1 MNEMYEKIDKQLY
14 TPMMRQ
20 YLTIKEDYPDAIV
33 FFRLG
38 DFYEMF
44 FNDAIVASK
53 ELEIVLT
60 ARDAGADERVP
71 MCGVPHHAVN
81 NYLDKLTAKGYKIAI
96 VEQVEDPKLAQGIV
110 KRDVVRVITPGTVV
124 EGSNLNEKENN
135 FIASVSKEKL
145 RYILSYSDLSTGENY
160 LTNIPLNS
168 ELLIQEILNLKIK
181 EVIISSDFNQDIFVP
196 LNSIIQI
203 TYSIEDNNEKIG
215 YLSTLSEN
223 LDKEENKNFLRLLNY
238 IIKTQKRVL
247 VHMQEVIKYDVD
259 GYMKMDLSSRKN
271 LELLET
277 LRFQNTKN
285 TLFNVLDK
293 CKSAMGSRFLK
304 RNIIFPLVNKERIEE
319 RYFIIEKMQEY
330 FIETDDIRDILN
342 QVYDLERI
350 VGKIS
355 YENANP
361 KDLLQLKRSLSS
373 IPELT
378 NLLTKIK
385 IQKYFFYQEY
395 LEMIMSLYN
404 LINKSIRDDAPF
416 VIKDG
421 GIIKENFDN
430 DFDDLK
436 KINLG
441 SKEYLLNLE
450 KEERIK
456 TGIKNLKVGFNRVF
470 GYYIE
475 VSKSNIDLVKDEY
488 GYIRKQTLSNCERY
502 ITQELKEK
510 EALIL
515 RAEEKMLS
523 LEYDLFI
530 EVRNTCKDYTH
541 VLQILSKDISYIDMM
556 QSFAIIALENNYTK
570 PQLNNKKVLD
580 IKDGR
585 HPVIEKF
592 NSDFISNDI
601 KMNNDNIILLITGPN
616 MSGKSTYMRQVALI
630 SIMAQI
636 GSFVPAT
643 KANLPIFDAVY
654 TRIGASDDIVSGQST
669 FMVEMTE
676 VDKALKD
683 ATDNSLIIFDEIG
696 RGTAT
701 YDGMSLAQAIIEYVH
716 EKIHCLTLFSTHYHE
731 LTTLDKSL
739 LKLRNVHVSIEEK
752 DGDVIFM
759 HKVSNG
765 PVDKSYGIN
774 VAKLAG
780 LPLDV
785 TLRAKDLLTKFEKG
799 IFDSNSLS
807 IKNYNPPL
815 LYDSKTD
822 KEIYVLKEIQDINLN
837 EMSPLEALNIL
848 NKLQEKI
855 RK

>member
-1 MNEMYEKIDKQLY
+1 MYDKIDKKLY

-20 YLTIKEDYPDAIV
+20 YLTIKENYPDALV

-60 ARDAGADERVP
+60 GRDAGSDEKVP
-71 MCGVPHHAVN
+71 MCGVPYHAVN
-81 NYLDKLTAKGYKIAI
+81 SYLDKLTSKGYKIAI
-96 VEQVEDPKLAQGIV
+96 VEQVEDPKVAQGIV
-110 KRDVVRVITPGTVV
+110 KRDVVRVITPGTVI
-124 EGSNLNEKENN
+124 EGANLEEKENN
-135 FIASVSKEKL
+135 FIASVSKDKD
-145 RYILSYSDLSTGENY
+145 RYIFSYSDLSTGENY
-160 LTNIPLNS
+160 LTNIPLNGD
-168 ELLIQEILNLKIK
+168 LLIQEILNLKIK
-181 EVIISSDFNQDIFVP
+181 EIVISSDFNQDVFSP
-196 LNSIIQI
+196 LSTITQI
-203 TYSIEDNNEKIG
+203 TYSIENNNEKIG
-215 YLSTLSEN
+215 YLSSLSDN
-223 LDKEENKNFLRLLNY
+223 LDNEENKNFLRLLNY

-247 VHMQEVIKYDVD
+247 VHMQEVIKYDVE

-285 TLFNVLDK
+285 TLFNVLDR
-293 CKSAMGSRFLK
+293 CKSAMGSRYLK
-304 RNIIFPLVNKERIEE
+304 RNITFPLVNKDKIEE
-319 RYFIIEKMQEY
+319 RYNIIEKMQEY
-330 FIETDDIRDILN
+330 FIETDDLRDILN

-361 KDLLQLKRSLSS
+361 KDLLQLKKSLSS

-378 NLLTKIK
+378 KLLDKIK
-385 IQKYFFYQEY
+385 INKYFSYQKY
-395 LEMIMSLYN
+395 LEEIIALYN

-421 GIIKENFDN
+421 GIIKENFDS
-430 DFDDLK
+430 DFDELK
-436 KINLG
+436 KINLS
-441 SKEYLLNLE
+441 SKDYLLNLE
-450 KEERIK
+450 KEERNR

-475 VSKSNIDLVKDEY
+475 ISKGNINLVKDEY

-515 RAEEKMLS
+515 RAEEKMLN
-523 LEYDLFI
+523 LEYELFI
-530 EVRNTCKDYTH
+530 KVRNICKDYINI
-541 VLQILSKDISYIDMM
+541 LQLLSKDIAYIDMM
-556 QSFAIIALENNYTK
+556 QSFALIALENNYSK
-570 PQLNNKKVLD
+570 PVLNGKKNVE
-580 IKDGR
+580 IKEGR
-585 HPVIEKF
+585 HPVIEKY
-592 NSDFISNDI
+592 NSDFIPNDI
-601 KMNNDNIILLITGPN
+601 KMNKENTILLITGPN
-616 MSGKSTYMRQVALI
+616 MSGKSTYMRQIALI
-630 SIMAQI
+630 SIMAQV
-636 GSFVPAT
+636 GSFVPAR
-643 KANLPIFDAVY
+643 KAILPIFDAVY

-676 VDKALKD
+676 VEKALKN
-683 ATDNSLIIFDEIG
+683 ATENSLIIFDEIG

-701 YDGMSLAQAIIEYVH
+701 YDGMSLAQAIIEFVH
-716 EKIHCLTLFSTHYHE
+716 EKINCITLFSTHYHE

-759 HKVSNG
+759 HKVFNG

-780 LPLDV
+780 LPLEV
-785 TLRAKDLLTKFEKG
+785 TLRARDLLTKFENG

-822 KEIYVLKEIQDINLN
+822 KEIYVLNALLDADLN
-837 EMSPLEALNIL
+837 KISPLEALNML

>member
-1 MNEMYEKIDKQLY
+1 MRIWVNEMYEKIDKQLY

-361 KDLLQLKRSLSS
+361 KDLLQL
-373 IPELT
+373 
-378 NLLTKIK
+378 
-385 IQKYFFYQEY
+385 
-395 LEMIMSLYN
+395 
-404 LINKSIRDDAPF
+404 
-416 VIKDG
+416 
-421 GIIKENFDN
+421 
-430 DFDDLK
+430 
-436 KINLG
+436 
-441 SKEYLLNLE
+441 
-450 KEERIK
+450 
-456 TGIKNLKVGFNRVF
+456 
-470 GYYIE
+470 
-475 VSKSNIDLVKDEY
+475 
-488 GYIRKQTLSNCERY
+488 
-502 ITQELKEK
+502 
-510 EALIL
+510 
-515 RAEEKMLS
+515 
-523 LEYDLFI
+523 
-530 EVRNTCKDYTH
+530 
-541 VLQILSKDISYIDMM
+541 
-556 QSFAIIALENNYTK
+556 
-570 PQLNNKKVLD
+570 
-580 IKDGR
+580 
-585 HPVIEKF
+585 
-592 NSDFISNDI
+592 
-601 KMNNDNIILLITGPN
+601 
-616 MSGKSTYMRQVALI
+616 
-630 SIMAQI
+630 
-636 GSFVPAT
+636 
-643 KANLPIFDAVY
+643 
-654 TRIGASDDIVSGQST
+654 
-669 FMVEMTE
+669 
-676 VDKALKD
+676 
-683 ATDNSLIIFDEIG
+683 
-696 RGTAT
+696 
-701 YDGMSLAQAIIEYVH
+701 
-716 EKIHCLTLFSTHYHE
+716 
-731 LTTLDKSL
+731 
-739 LKLRNVHVSIEEK
+739 
-752 DGDVIFM
+752 
-759 HKVSNG
+759 
-765 PVDKSYGIN
+765 
-774 VAKLAG
+774 
-780 LPLDV
+780 
-785 TLRAKDLLTKFEKG
+785 
-799 IFDSNSLS
+799 
-807 IKNYNPPL
+807 
-815 LYDSKTD
+815 
-822 KEIYVLKEIQDINLN
+822 
-837 EMSPLEALNIL
+837 
-848 NKLQEKI
+848 
-855 RK
+855 